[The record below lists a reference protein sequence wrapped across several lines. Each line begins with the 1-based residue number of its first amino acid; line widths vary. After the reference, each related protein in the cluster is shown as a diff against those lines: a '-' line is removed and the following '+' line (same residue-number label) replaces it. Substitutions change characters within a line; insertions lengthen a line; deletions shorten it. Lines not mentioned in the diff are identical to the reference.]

1 MMKKSTLRT
10 CLIILVV
17 CFGISFGYVLLN
29 RTTSRDATAEE
40 IAAHQVYAVDWA
52 SVPGW
57 EDGMTEKDFLLNL
70 SSFQEEKEIGSNVHQ
85 VYSSDAMAGYLYRCQ
100 ELSEITVMNE
110 TLYITYYCEDED
122 MVILAYDDEGLN
134 EMAVFD
140 SQTDTLFHMIDGKSL
155 IWDHF
160 RGGFQW
166 GKS

>member
-1 MMKKSTLRT
+1 MKKSTLRT

-17 CFGISFGYVLLN
+17 CLGISLGYVLLN
-29 RTTSRDATAEE
+29 RTTSRDATAAE
-40 IAAHQVYAVDWA
+40 IADHQVYAVDWTA
-52 SVPGW
+52 IPGW
-57 EDGMTEKDFLLNL
+57 EEGITEKEFLLNL

-100 ELSEITVMNE
+100 ELSEITVMND

-140 SQTDTLFHMIDGKSL
+140 AETDTLFHMIDGNSI
-155 IWDHF
+155 IWDNF